1 MQKLLCD
8 SEALRERAF
17 CFIIIIIIIIY
28 YTAITDH

>member
-8 SEALRERAF
+8 SKALREQAF
-17 CFIIIIIIIIY
+17 CFIIIY